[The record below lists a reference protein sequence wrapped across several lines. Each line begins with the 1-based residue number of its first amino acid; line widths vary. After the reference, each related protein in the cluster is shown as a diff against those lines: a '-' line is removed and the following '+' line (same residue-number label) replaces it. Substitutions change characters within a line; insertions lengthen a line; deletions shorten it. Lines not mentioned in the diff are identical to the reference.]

1 LKFGG
6 VEGMP
11 QVAMCKGCGYLLYKG
26 LELKSAEE
34 IIQMAGGRCP
44 NCGRKLSFNIED
56 VEVKPAK
63 QS

>member
-1 LKFGG
+1 
-6 VEGMP
+6 MP